1 MYRFVS
7 LTMLLAAAC
16 TFDVTNQLSFNNGSP
31 DARSAAD
38 AAAIDGAAID
48 ATASIDAGSPIEADA
63 MVPEGCLGT
72 LVDFEEFTQ
81 YTTLGVHGGMDFGDN
96 WDAYNDGQFF
106 SVTTS
111 IAFGADIESE
121 EFSFNGV
128 KRSFRS
134 LRVAWTGADTPTTVT
149 ISDPDHPGN
158 PPIVVIVGV
167 SAQSTDITTNWTEA
181 SGRIL
186 VQSNNGWKFF
196 LDDICHEEP

>member
-7 LTMLLAAAC
+7 LTILVVAAC
-16 TFDVTNQLSFNNGSP
+16 TFDVTNQLSVNKGSP

-38 AAAIDGAAID
+38 ADAAADAAAD
-48 ATASIDAGSPIEADA
+48 SIDAGLPVEADA

-81 YTTLGVHGGMDFGDN
+81 NTTLGIHGGMDFGDN
-96 WDAYNDGQFF
+96 WDAYRDGSFN

-111 IAFGADIESE
+111 IAFGKNIESE
-121 EFSFNGV
+121 EFSFNDD

-134 LRVAWTGADTPTTVT
+134 LRVAWTGADTPTTVR
-149 ISDPDHPGN
+149 ISDPDHPAN
-158 PPIVVIVGV
+158 PPIVVIVDV
-167 SAQSTDITTNWTEA
+167 SVQSTDITTNWTEA
-181 SGRIL
+181 SEKIQ